1 MATVQGNGQ
10 YFEFGGNRVLFE
22 DAAGR
27 EMIAPEETSST
38 ASKAHAVG
46 EAFIYNNL
54 LYRATEAI
62 AQGGTITPGTNC
74 EAVPEGIG
82 GEVGELKSAVI
93 RCDEAQTLTDAQ
105 KEQARENIE
114 AASTDDID
122 DIYEGKPTEIVPT
135 ANKLN
140 PAEVE
145 TGKTLDNNGT
155 VTDSDTRTITGFI
168 PLDTTKSSIVFSGLN
183 ANGTQRIGLP
193 TKRICFYNATK
204 TFLSK
209 VDSISSNT
217 VTAIPTNAA
226 YARIDNTNE
235 LWERY
240 PMVEFVD
247 AIGKISATYVA
258 YEEITGRTHG
268 INYLD
273 EKQQE
278 IDGRLSVVEE
288 ELTDLSGLSSQVNSN
303 TSRLDDITG
312 ASRYISELAT
322 FEHGYIKSTG
332 VYDSSYLYRIATPD
346 YIIIDSDIKIVIADG
361 FRVYVA
367 YYDENN
373 TKISVGWVTG
383 EQIILAGSRIRMTI
397 ARVTEDSSE
406 IADIAVFCSKVTYS
420 IKESV
425 SYLAAKVR
433 DINAQIPYG
442 CTWDWWISANSIDKF
457 GNAYIG
463 YVDTDAYA
471 GVIRRQP
478 DGVMQYKRLEKSWN
492 DDDHN
497 GMATIVLDDGRILV
511 IGSHGHAQD
520 NHIICYRS
528 TEPYSIDSM
537 EKLSFDIPETGDY
550 KYCTTYSQIFKY
562 NGKLFD
568 FMRINVQQSGATIT
582 NGTGYLCL
590 ISDDDGDTW
599 TAYKAIQSS
608 DPYISF
614 AVASDDAKIIKCV
627 YTNNPGTRPVNM
639 MKGFTFNMST
649 YEFAN
654 LSGTKIGELVL
665 LDGGVIADENVAHYA
680 DMTDLVQR
688 GETSRS
694 CRLFFV
700 CKAPKSTTAF
710 LYAVADDSTNADWAY
725 KLYINGTSID
735 VGRSGVPF
743 GNNTYISG
751 ACFGKDA
758 DTIYYAKATTTSAD
772 GNHELH
778 KVKVSNGAVV
788 SDEIITESSVC
799 IIRPLFL
806 GNGELATVVGHYN
819 DQTQNGYNGSFT
831 AWELKPMF
839 THA

>member
-1 MATVQGNGQ
+1 MSGRILDMQTRIYNLLNAW
-10 YFEFGGNRVLFE
+10 FPEP
-22 DAAGR
+22 AAGGEPVGNILDTETAIYELLSAR
-27 EMIAPEETSST
+27 FEQMPGDIADAVMTYLEENPT
-38 ASKAHAVG
+38 ALDQAAV
-46 EAFIYNNL
+46 
-54 LYRATEAI
+54 EAI
-62 AQGGTITPGTNC
+62 LDGRLDEIEDGLSG
-74 EAVPEGIG
+74 
-82 GEVGELKSAVI
+82 LKSA
-93 RCDEAQTLTDAQ
+93 
-105 KEQARENIE
+105 
-114 AASTDDID
+114 ID
-122 DIYEGKPTEIVPT
+122 DVYDGKSVSTIGI
-135 ANKLN
+135 NKLN
-140 PAEVE
+140 QAEVE
-145 TGKTLDNNGT
+145 TGKKLNQYGATTDDNGFT
-155 VTDSDTRTITGFI
+155 VTGFI
-168 PLDTTKSSIVFSGLN
+168 PIDTTKSSVVFSGMN
-183 ANGTQRIGLP
+183 AAGTQRVGLP
-193 TKRICFYNATK
+193 TSRICFYDATK
-204 TFLSK
+204 TFVSK
-209 VDSISSNT
+209 ADSIPSNT

-226 YARIDNTNE
+226 YARIDNTNVY
-235 LWERY
+235 WERS

-247 AIGKISATYVA
+247 SISEISAAYIE
-258 YEEITGRTHG
+258 YEETTVSTHG

-278 IDGRLSVVEE
+278 IDTRLSAVEE
-288 ELTDLSGLSSQVNSN
+288 ELTVLPDLSSQVSSN

-312 ASRYISELAT
+312 TSKPISDLAT
-322 FEHGYIKSTG
+322 FEHGYINSAGNYVST
-332 VYDSSYLYRIATPD
+332 YQYRIATPD
-346 YIIIDSDIKIVIADG
+346 YVNIDSDINLVIADG
-361 FRVYVA
+361 FRVYLA
-367 YYDENN
+367 YYDANN
-373 TKISVGWVTG
+373 AVISVGWVTG
-383 EQIILAGSRIRMTI
+383 ALTIEAGSKIRMTI

-406 IADIAVFCSKVTYS
+406 TADIAVFCSKVTYS

-433 DINAQIPYG
+433 DIDAQIPYG

-511 IGSHGHAQD
+511 IGSHAHAQD

-568 FMRINVQQSGATIT
+568 FMRVSVQQSGATIT

-590 ISDDDGDTW
+590 ISDDGGDTW
-599 TAYKAIQSS
+599 TVYKAIQSS

-614 AVASDDAKIIKCV
+614 AVASDDAKIIKGV

-639 MKGFTFNMST
+639 MKGFTFDMST

-665 LDGGVIADENVAHYA
+665 LDGGVIEDEDVAHYD

-694 CRLFFV
+694 CRLFHV
-700 CKAPKSTTAF
+700 CKTTKANTAF
-710 LYAVADDSTNADWAY
+710 LYAIADDSTNADWVY
-725 KLYINGTSID
+725 KLYLNGTSID

-743 GNNTYISG
+743 GSNTYISG

-758 DTIYYAKATTTSAD
+758 NTIYYAKATTASAD

-778 KVKVSNGAVV
+778 KVKISNGAVA
-788 SDEIITESSVC
+788 SDEIVTESSMC
-799 IIRPLFL
+799 MIRPLFL

-819 DQTQNGYNGSFT
+819 DQNSDGTYNGSYT